1 VKELPSKTWGS
12 KSEDPATNLSLNIQ
26 DVVETV
32 GAAARRGAASASEK
46 SAVRSKYF
54 DTSDRAA
61 IEKLL
66 RDAAVPADNFS
77 ARVDAAQATLH
88 EAAKSHTNSAVS
100 DTTGQANAGPAGFD
114 TGPLTLEAST
124 PNVLGTQSRTMLIKY
139 SIGIAIVALLACMVT
154 FFSGRDVSQLSLALV
169 VLAFACMVIAYL
181 TTMGF
186 GSVELRYGSNDSSDQ
201 SK

>member
-1 VKELPSKTWGS
+1 MKGLPSKTSES
-12 KSEDPATNLSLNIQ
+12 KSEDPATNLSLTIQ
-26 DVVETV
+26 DVVGTV
-32 GAAARRGAASASEK
+32 GAADRRRAASTSET
-46 SAVRSKYF
+46 SAVPSKYF

-61 IEKLL
+61 IEKVL
-66 RDAAVPADNFS
+66 RDASVPADNLS
-77 ARVDAAQATLH
+77 AHVDAAQATLQ
-88 EAAKSHTNSAVS
+88 EAAKSQTNSAVS
-100 DTTGQANAGPAGFD
+100 DKTGQAKAGPAGFH
-114 TGPLTLEAST
+114 TEPLTLEASA
-124 PNVLGTQSRTMLIKY
+124 PNVLGTQSRRMLIKY
-139 SIGIAIVALLACMVT
+139 SIGLAVVALLACMAT